1 MRKRGF
7 FMEKSKIEND
17 FISWCQY
24 IHPDINPYL
33 FFRRHMRYSDE
44 YAPFLEEL
52 MVNLHEELSTRC
64 PNINFS
70 FKGRIKSKR
79 SFLIKTFRTMAE
91 NIEKLFPDQYPTNES
106 EQKELQEERSKNI
119 DYYLKFLVNAKPPK
133 VERYLKLKNIIESAP
148 LEKGTLKN
156 FKDFFDELTPEE
168 KESLVI
174 RLGRTED
181 TFANR
186 IIVNDVDF
194 NIQSIKSNSDGQ
206 LEILD
211 EKGNAIPISSS
222 RQIPADE
229 ITLDETDGN
238 RYAIIDGKRKRIYS
252 HNLLYNN
259 ELSAKDRTFANASKT
274 SDGKITLFQ
283 DMLVIDDNE
292 QFDVVSTF
300 TDSKTGD
307 TMVITHQP
315 KEVSASPYCED
326 NTNILNLSK
335 LLRNGTNV
343 KLKKFDSEYTEKALY
358 DIRDAMYQYY
368 DEKGITRIWRRS
380 KDYVKDPKEE
390 SNYKS
395 LHDSFFYEEIGY
407 CLETQIRDLEMAKD
421 CENKPTTNS
430 TNTHL
435 ATSHDTYKKE
445 KMKKWYKNP
454 ILRHILEKDP
464 EAFDSSTEIL
474 EKLLYNPDVALP
486 DLLGK
491 YIITAKVGKNKV
503 ESFAAKIHQIFE
515 HTFRNPKAY
524 IPDANDT
531 LPPLDFSSYKN
542 FLKSMKKRNDAR
554 SNGNFNID
562 LDYI

>member
-1 MRKRGF
+1 
-7 FMEKSKIEND
+7 MEKSKVESD
-17 FISWCQY
+17 FIGWCEY
-24 IHPDINPYL
+24 IHPDINPYI
-33 FFRRHMRYSDE
+33 FFRRHLRYSAE
-44 YAPFLEEL
+44 YFPFLDKL
-52 MVNLHEELSTRC
+52 MVNLHQELSNRL
-64 PNINFS
+64 PNVNFS

-91 NIEKLFPDQYPTNES
+91 SIEKLFPDQYPTDES
-106 EQKELQEERSKNI
+106 EQKELQEQRIRDI
-119 DYYLKFLVNAKPPK
+119 DYYLKFLVKDKPPK
-133 VERYLKLKNIIESAP
+133 VERYLKLKKMIETAN

-156 FKDFFDELTPEE
+156 FKDFFDQLTTDE

-211 EKGNAIPISSS
+211 EQGNAIPISSS
-222 RQIPADE
+222 MQIPADE

-238 RYAIIDGKRKRIYS
+238 RYAIINGKRKRINS

-274 SDGKITLFQ
+274 SDGKITLFE

-307 TMVITHQP
+307 TMVITHQSR
-315 KEVSASPYCED
+315 ETSTNTYCED
-326 NTNILNLSK
+326 NTNIINLSK
-335 LLRNGTNV
+335 LLRNGVNV
-343 KLKKFDSEYTEKALY
+343 KLKKFGNEYTEKALY

-368 DEKGITRIWRRS
+368 DEKGTTRIWRRS
-380 KDYVKDPKEE
+380 KDYVKDPKED
-390 SNYKS
+390 SKYKS
-395 LHDSFFYEEIGY
+395 LHDSYFYEEIGY
-407 CLETQIRDLEMAKD
+407 CLETQIRDLEMEQD
-421 CENKPTTNS
+421 CENKTTTNS
-430 TNTHL
+430 ANTRLVTSH
-435 ATSHDTYKKE
+435 TSHDAYKKE
-445 KMKKWYKNP
+445 KMKKWYENP
-454 ILRHILEKDP
+454 ILRPILEKNP

-491 YIITAKVGKNKV
+491 YIITAKVGPNKV
-503 ESFAAKIHQIFE
+503 ERFVPEIDNVFE
-515 HTFRNPKAY
+515 HTFHNPKAY
-524 IPDANDT
+524 KPDSTDSF
-531 LPPLDFSSYKN
+531 PPLDFSSYEN
-542 FLKSMKKRNDAR
+542 FIRSRKIRNDAR
-554 SNGNFNID
+554 SKGNYNID
-562 LDYI
+562 FDYI

>member
-1 MRKRGF
+1 MG
-7 FMEKSKIEND
+7 KSKIEND
-17 FISWCQY
+17 FINWCQY

-44 YAPFLEEL
+44 YAPVLEEL

-70 FKGRIKSKR
+70 FRGRIKSKR

-91 NIEKLFPDQYPTNES
+91 NIEKLFPEQIPTDDT
-106 EQKELQEERSKNI
+106 EQKKIQEQRNKNI
-119 DYYLKFLVNAKPPK
+119 AYYLKFLVNAKPPK

-156 FKDFFDELTPEE
+156 FKDFFDELTPDE

-186 IIVNDVDF
+186 IVVNDVDF
-194 NIQSIKSNSDGQ
+194 NIQSVQSNQNGQ

-211 EKGNAIPISSS
+211 EQGNTIPISSS
-222 RQIPADE
+222 IQIPADE

-238 RYAIIDGKRKRIYS
+238 RYAIIDGKRKRINK

-283 DMLVIDDNE
+283 DILVINDKE
-292 QFDVVSTF
+292 QFDIVSTYI
-300 TDSKTGD
+300 DSETGD
-307 TMVITHQP
+307 IMVITHQT
-315 KEVSASPYCED
+315 KGESANTYCED
-326 NTNILNLSK
+326 NSNIINLTK
-335 LLRNGTNV
+335 LLQNGTNA
-343 KLKKFDSEYTEKALY
+343 KLKKFDSQYTEQALY
-358 DIRDAMYQYY
+358 DIQDAMYQYY
-368 DEKGITRIWRRS
+368 DEQGITRIWKRS
-380 KDYVKDPKEE
+380 KDYVKNPKQQ

-503 ESFAAKIHQIFE
+503 EPFVGKIHQIFE
-515 HTFRNPKAY
+515 HTFQNPKAY

-531 LPPLDFSSYKN
+531 LPPLDYSSYKK
-542 FLKSMKKRNDAR
+542 FLISMKKRNDAK
-554 SNGNFNID
+554 SNGNVNID
-562 LDYI
+562 LDNI